1 MVALSVFAMVLFG
14 LATSKNSTILV
25 NLDRLQ
31 FNFSFASKARNDLS
45 HKKPPLTSL
54 NNGTQFIELQN
65 IPCRRPKFYPNPRPF
80 LSWLQP
86 LLNPLCEK
94 LFSGDGT
101 EQSRVRNAQQHLHLP
116 SDAEIFAKYSRNN
129 CSFVQDDFNNNFYI
143 SQDEIDFPIAYEMLI
158 YYQKNRFLQALNL
171 LKFIYRPQNM
181 YCLHIDKNSPNWW
194 INEVRSFT
202 SCLPNIFVAK
212 KLIRI
217 RYGSVSILDAHL
229 SCLSELLTVP
239 HKWKY
244 VLTLHSPEIALITNR
259 DIVKNLKG
267 LKGGNIVSGGVNA
280 SSPKSGYAHS
290 WLMHKKVFPGSP
302 PGELGPLPS
311 FTVYKSAESIN
322 SAMTRDFVK
331 YVLTNSKAIALR
343 KRLEYTQSAEEFFF
357 VTLDTLEDA
366 PGNRIKLEADGL
378 KMPRFS
384 RRLWA
389 HGKMKGCAEGYIR
402 HTICIV
408 SAKDLPNVKDE
419 MEHGLWFYNKYLID
433 YDYVINDCIQ
443 LLLLQKNFDMY
454 RQECNKS

>member
-1 MVALSVFAMVLFG
+1 MIVATLSVLSVIIFWG
-14 LATSKNSTILV
+14 LTSSKNFNLRQSSFILFTSRTKD
-25 NLDRLQ
+25 NLSD
-31 FNFSFASKARNDLS
+31 
-45 HKKPPLTSL
+45 KKPH
-54 NNGTQFIELQN
+54 FIDVHELQN
-65 IPCRRPKFYPNPRPF
+65 LSCCQPKSYPNPRPF

-86 LLNPLCEK
+86 SLNPSCEE
-94 LFSGDGT
+94 LFSGNET
-101 EQSRVRNAQQHLHLP
+101 EQSRVRNAQQNLSLP

-129 CSFVQDDFNNNFYI
+129 CNFVQDDFNNNFYI

-194 INEVRSFT
+194 INGVKNFMN
-202 SCLPNIFVAK
+202 CLPNVFVAK

-217 RYGSVSILDAHL
+217 HYGTVSILDAHL

-267 LKGGNIVSGGVNA
+267 LKGGNIVTRGSNA
-280 SSPKSGYAHS
+280 SNPKTGNPYK
-290 WLMHKKVFPGSP
+290 WLMHKRVSPDSP
-302 PGELGPLPS
+302 PGEVGPLPN

-322 SAMTRDFVK
+322 SALTRDFVN
-331 YVLTNSKAIALR
+331 YMFTNSKAIALR
-343 KRLEYTQSAEEFFF
+343 KRLEYTQSAEEYYF
-357 VTLDTLEDA
+357 VTLDSLGDA
-366 PGNRIKLEADGL
+366 PGNRWKLRTAHVN
-378 KMPRFS
+378 MPQFS

-389 HGKMKGCAEGYIR
+389 IRKRNGCAEGYIR

-408 SAKDLPNVKDE
+408 STRDLPSVKYH
-419 MEHGLWFYNKYLID
+419 MEHGLWFYNKYFID
-433 YDYVINDCIQ
+433 YDYVVNDCIQ
-443 LLLLQKNFDMY
+443 SLLLQKNFDRY
-454 RQECNKS
+454 KLEC